1 MFLSLW
7 IQGEVILN
15 FKQQT
20 SSKPRLNYILPLHCL
35 FQGVNC
41 EIKYNEC
48 ENINCHNGTCIN
60 LETTSFHCNC
70 NVGYEGKFCEIDID
84 DCNSNPCQG
93 EDSFCYDKVND
104 YECKCQTGLTG
115 RNCETNID
123 ECDPNPCK
131 YGLCVDKIGD
141 YECSCNPGYTGRNCS
156 TVSVKFTIILN

>member
-1 MFLSLW
+1 M
-7 IQGEVILN
+7 
-15 FKQQT
+15 
-20 SSKPRLNYILPLHCL
+20 
-35 FQGVNC
+35 NC

-60 LETTSFHCNC
+60 LETDSFHCNC

-84 DCNSNPCQG
+84 DCSSNPCQG
-93 EDSFCYDKVND
+93 EDSFCYDKVHN

-115 RNCETNID
+115 RNCETNIN

-141 YECSCNPGYTGRNCS
+141 YECKCNPGYTGRNCS
-156 TVSVKFTIILN
+156 TVTINLFLNHSKILYFNI